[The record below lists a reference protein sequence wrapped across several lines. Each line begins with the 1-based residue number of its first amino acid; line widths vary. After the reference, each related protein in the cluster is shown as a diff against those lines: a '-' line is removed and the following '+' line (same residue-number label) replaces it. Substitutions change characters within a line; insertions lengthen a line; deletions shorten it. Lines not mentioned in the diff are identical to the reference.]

1 MEKRWVV
8 RLFVAVGF
16 VACASVAPQS
26 AEACGGGD
34 WEFVP
39 AVDYRP
45 RGLDE
50 SEKELQEGKYLPSAA
65 RVIRM
70 FPELRQAKLG
80 VDPVIDRAYRILA
93 LATARAGG
101 ALAVEKELPVWTRG
115 SWIGKTEKE
124 RSGNLTWA
132 VASMRR
138 LNEVKKDD
146 PALQTELGEVLAR
159 ADGQGHQDEARD
171 LLGKLAQKDLIA
183 SPEGY
188 AALAM
193 LHAKA
198 GDTAGREAALRKC
211 QAMAKDAST
220 CGDDRVAGTQAPALG
235 GRS

>member
-1 MEKRWVV
+1 MEKRSLI

-16 VACASVAPQS
+16 VACAAIAPKS

-34 WEFVP
+34 WEFQP

-45 RGLDE
+45 QGLDK
-50 SEKELQEGKYLPSAA
+50 SEQEIHEGNHLSAAA

-70 FPELRQAKLG
+70 FPELRKAKLG
-80 VDPVIDRAYRILA
+80 VDPKIDRAYRILA

-101 ALAVEKELPVWTRG
+101 SLQVEKELPSWIRS
-115 SWIGKTEKE
+115 SWIGKTEQD
-124 RSGNLTWA
+124 RSANLTWA

-159 ADGQGHQDEARD
+159 VDGHQDEARD

-188 AALAM
+188 AALAG

-198 GDTAGREAALRKC
+198 GDAAGREAAMKKC
-211 QAMAKDAST
+211 QAMAKSSGT
-220 CGDDRVAGTQAPALG
+220 CGDDRVASTAAPG

>member
-16 VACASVAPQS
+16 VACASIAPKN

-34 WEFVP
+34 WEFQP
-39 AVDYRP
+39 AVDVRP
-45 RGLDE
+45 EGLDK
-50 SEKELQEGKYLPSAA
+50 SEKDIHEGHHLTAAA
-65 RVIRM
+65 RIIRM
-70 FPELRQAKLG
+70 FPELRKAKLG
-80 VDPVIDRAYRILA
+80 VDPKIDRAYRLLS

-101 ALAVEKELPVWTRG
+101 ALAIEKEVPEWVRG
-115 SWIGKTEKE
+115 SWIGKTEKD
-124 RSGNLTWA
+124 RTANLTWA
-132 VASMRR
+132 VSSMRS

-159 ADGQGHQDEARD
+159 APGHETEAREI
-171 LLGKLAQKDLIA
+171 LGKLAQKDLIS

-193 LHAKA
+193 LHAKS
-198 GDTAGREAALRKC
+198 GDTAGREAAMKKC
-211 QAMAKDAST
+211 QAMAKSQST
-220 CGDDRVAGTQAPALG
+220 CGDDRVAGTPAAG

>member
-8 RLFVAVGF
+8 RLLVAAGF
-16 VACASVAPQS
+16 VACTSVAPRS

-39 AVDYRP
+39 AVDVRP
-45 RGLDE
+45 QGLDA
-50 SEKELQEGKYLPSAA
+50 SEKELQEGNYISSAA

-70 FPELRQAKLG
+70 FPELKRVKLG
-80 VDPVIDRAYRILA
+80 ANPLIDRAYRVLS

-101 ALAVEKELPVWTRG
+101 ALAAEKELPAWLQS
-115 SWIGKTEKE
+115 SWLGKTEKDQ
-124 RSGNLTWA
+124 RANLSWA

-159 ADGQGHQDEARD
+159 VDAHQDEARE
-171 LLGKLAQKDLIA
+171 LLGKLAEKDLVA

-193 LHAKA
+193 LRAKA

-211 QAMAKDAST
+211 EAMAKTPSA
-220 CGDDRVAGTQAPALG
+220 CGGDRVAGTQVPASS

>member
-1 MEKRWVV
+1 MEKRWVI

-16 VACASVAPQS
+16 VACAAVAPKS

-34 WEFVP
+34 WELQP

-45 RGLDE
+45 EGLDK
-50 SEKELQEGKYLPSAA
+50 SEQDIHEGNHLTAAA

-70 FPELRQAKLG
+70 FPELRKAKLG
-80 VDPVIDRAYRILA
+80 VDPKIDRAYRILS

-101 ALAVEKELPVWTRG
+101 ALQVEKELPVWIRG
-115 SWIGKTEKE
+115 SWIGKTEQD
-124 RSGNLTWA
+124 RSANLTWA

-159 ADGQGHQDEARD
+159 VDAHHDEARE

-188 AALAM
+188 AALAV

-198 GDTAGREAALRKC
+198 GDTAGREAAIKKC
-211 QAMAKDAST
+211 QAMAKASGT
-220 CGDDRVAGTQAPALG
+220 CGDDRVAATTAPG
-235 GRS
+235 GRG

>member
-1 MEKRWVV
+1 MEKRWVI

-16 VACASVAPQS
+16 VACASIAPKN

-45 RGLDE
+45 QGLDK
-50 SEKELQEGKYLPSAA
+50 SEQDIHEGNHLSAA
-65 RVIRM
+65 ARIIRM
-70 FPELRQAKLG
+70 FPELRKAKLG
-80 VDPVIDRAYRILA
+80 IDPKIDRAYRLLS

-101 ALAVEKELPVWTRG
+101 SLAVEKEVPAWARG
-115 SWIGKTEKE
+115 SWVGKTEQD
-124 RSGNLTWA
+124 RAANLTWA
-132 VASMRR
+132 VTTMRS
-138 LNEVKKDD
+138 LNEAKKDD

-159 ADGQGHQDEARD
+159 APGNETEAREI
-171 LLGKLAQKDLIA
+171 LGKLAQKDLIS

-193 LHAKA
+193 LHAKS
-198 GDTAGREAALRKC
+198 GDTAGREAAMKKC
-211 QAMAKDAST
+211 QAMAKSQSM
-220 CGDDRVAGTQAPALG
+220 CGDDRVAGTPAAG

>member
-16 VACASVAPQS
+16 VACAAVTPQN

-34 WEFVP
+34 WEFMP

-45 RGLDE
+45 EGLDK

-70 FPELRQAKLG
+70 FPELQRAKLG
-80 VDPVIDRAYRILA
+80 VDPKIDRAYRILA

-101 ALAVEKELPVWTRG
+101 ALAVEKELVESIRG
-115 SWIGKTEKE
+115 SWIGKTEKD
-124 RSGNLTWA
+124 RSANLTWA
-132 VASMRR
+132 VGSMRR

-159 ADGQGHQDEARD
+159 VDGHQDEARE

-198 GDTAGREAALRKC
+198 GDTAGREAAMRKC
-211 QAMAKDAST
+211 AAMAKTATT
-220 CGDDRVAGTQAPALG
+220 CGDDRVAGTPASG

>member
-16 VACASVAPQS
+16 VACAAVAPQN

-34 WEFVP
+34 WEFMP

-45 RGLDE
+45 EGLDK

-70 FPELRQAKLG
+70 FPDLQRAKLG
-80 VDPVIDRAYRILA
+80 VDPKIDRAYRILA
-93 LATARAGG
+93 VATARAGG
-101 ALAVEKELPVWTRG
+101 ALNIEKELVESIRG
-115 SWIGKTEKE
+115 TWIGKSEKD
-124 RSGNLTWA
+124 RAANLTWA

-159 ADGQGHQDEARD
+159 VDGHQDEARE

-198 GDTAGREAALRKC
+198 GDTAGREAAMRKC
-211 QAMAKDAST
+211 TAMAKSATT
-220 CGDDRVAGTQAPALG
+220 CGDDRVAGTPASG